1 MSKQLSDGFKR
12 SVYWNNCQT
21 IPAKVIDNE
30 INISVSFQGDE
41 RLFVLAYDVPGN
53 NNNEAGIKSNRKYFL
68 PTKEIKNYNI
78 LIDEKNIYDQPINDL
93 IKQYNEL
100 GKISTGQGDDYTT
113 GFLLGYVYFK
123 DNYRLIVV
131 DLNKQKALDAYPR
144 AIQQIMFQGFT
155 GQKIKLYTIVG
166 KSKETV

>member
-53 NNNEAGIKSNRKYFL
+53 NNNAAGVKSNRKYFL
-68 PTKEIKNYNI
+68 PIKEIKNYNI

-93 IKQYNEL
+93 IKEYNEL

-113 GFLLGYVYFK
+113 GCLLG
-123 DNYRLIVV
+123 
-131 DLNKQKALDAYPR
+131 
-144 AIQQIMFQGFT
+144 
-155 GQKIKLYTIVG
+155 
-166 KSKETV
+166 